1 LKQKRLNTIHE
12 FGHDIYVPLEA
23 SKKGMFGVPTAE
35 FDVQGPGKI
44 NIYALKTWTPGPLL
58 EGLRRKSFK
67 GRLTPGWFSKM
78 NMFKSTAAAFGK
90 NWGQANSFKSSDFL
104 AGRDSHSTGQTGYQ

>member
-1 LKQKRLNTIHE
+1 MKQKRLNTIHE

-44 NIYALKTWTPGPLL
+44 NIYALNTWAPGPLL

-67 GRLTPGWFSKM
+67 GRLT
-78 NMFKSTAAAFGK
+78 
-90 NWGQANSFKSSDFL
+90 
-104 AGRDSHSTGQTGYQ
+104 R